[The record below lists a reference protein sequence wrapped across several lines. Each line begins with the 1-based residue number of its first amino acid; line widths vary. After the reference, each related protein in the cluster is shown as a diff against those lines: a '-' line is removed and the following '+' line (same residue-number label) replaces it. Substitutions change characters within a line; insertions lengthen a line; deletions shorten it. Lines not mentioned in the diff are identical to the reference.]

1 MYPNIRTHLIARV
14 QNLSIKDRNNLDT
27 KLFLKKF
34 PLIAYLQQLKYVL
47 FLKRILLPVTIYIYI
62 LYLATC
68 RRRWR
73 LGGPR
78 AVRVS
83 DLK

>member
-14 QNLSIKDRNNLDT
+14 QNLSIKDRNNSDT

-62 LYLATC
+62 ISLRLADVD
-68 RRRWR
+68 
-73 LGGPR
+73 G
-78 AVRVS
+78 
-83 DLK
+83 DLAAHEPYASQI